1 MAKPQAGA
9 CSRACGGMLRAA
21 SLEGLRFPRSLHSPR
36 PAQGMVL
43 STVGRTHPSTLI
55 NNQDSP
61 PQPGS
66 QAILIWEAPY
76 SFPFSILDRLSCS
89 LDWP

>member
-43 STVGRTHPSTLI
+43 PTVGWSLLHQRTIKTTPIPTAEI
-55 NNQDSP
+55 
-61 PQPGS
+61 
-66 QAILIWEAPY
+66 
-76 SFPFSILDRLSCS
+76 PFSGDSRLCQDDSS
-89 LDWP
+89 S